1 VTVASGIYVPRR
13 EEEAEIRQQVEKV
26 RADGRSRAVLLHGP
40 GGAGKTML
48 VRHLADRMPL
58 GTSDLV
64 WVDPIDVD
72 DSEYWLLSNL
82 ETAVAEALGREHFT
96 QYFEHLGRI
105 ARFAH
110 EYVSYETVL
119 AQLSR
124 INRTFV
130 DCYRTYVQTSKITV
144 VLTLDTIEA
153 IRSMYLLLTLTQ
165 WMKEL
170 PHTLFIL
177 SGRPPGEH
185 EPGDPLREELDDPH
199 RPLENIEV
207 ALRGFA
213 DDEARRFIKAS
224 GLHESLTDHE
234 RDRLVDLTSRQP
246 LWLALAVEYLQGADP
261 PTEMT
266 ADTAPTAT
274 TRESFRRKLVTLYRS
289 TDFWP
294 EAIKRLAV
302 VRHSVTQQVWS
313 ELMADR
319 GLPPDATDWAHAWD
333 LLLRR
338 PWVRARANKRY
349 VTLHD
354 ALAEELAQRVIPL
367 HDQDGAWRNELWHR
381 AKNIYAR
388 LTAEKDERVV
398 AGLTRVGNALE
409 SSGDGGEGLVA
420 EISSVDAQKR
430 ELDQLLTAQLHYAIL
445 DDFSSGTDRFLEL
458 FQRAADRRDPLFME
472 LICHEMEMFL
482 PRAGSGELPDEVL
495 DLAVEQYRR
504 WLRTEAPERYGA
516 IAVQIA
522 GFLVRNEQPQSA
534 LQLLQSLPDEAAADG
549 ELRYR
554 LAIERGNASMRIP
567 GQVDLARRY
576 FLDALEEA
584 QSLGASEQRALREA
598 EAHKE
603 LGFYYRNLGSWVDAD
618 AAYRTARDVLA
629 RVMGPGSPNKFREEM
644 ASIQTNWA
652 YLKALRGA
660 FREARNLVDSAI
672 AVRRRFSSR
681 NLVGY
686 SLSVS
691 GEVYRYE
698 ANFARAWAA
707 YQDAEAI
714 FQETKSWPWLGMLY
728 QEMAICLH
736 QAEREGLKLV
746 DDQQPALARAL
757 IERSLDICRDFNAR
771 AYPSALNR
779 AGRIFAAAGEVDAG
793 LQHLDEGI
801 AEAGRLGDGWFS
813 SANNIEYVEHA
824 YRAWTD
830 TGEARYR
837 TLVDERRSR
846 VAEVVGAYRFRD
858 IAARWELLQGHLFTT
873 DALRTEDTSDLDNAI
888 AHYSR
893 GFQILSD
900 ESVGSHGSAAI
911 AREFER
917 FRTLFDQLP
926 RQTQRSWY
934 TRLSEDW
941 NAEDSPE
948 QSTSLLARLE
958 ELY

>member
-1 VTVASGIYVPRR
+1 MTIEAGTYVPRR
-13 EEEAEIRQQVEKV
+13 EEEAAVRQQVEKV
-26 RADGRSRAVLLHGP
+26 RADGKSRAVVLHGP

-48 VRHLADRMPL
+48 VRNLADRL
-58 GTSDLV
+58 QSDASGLV
-64 WVDPIDVD
+64 WIEPIDVD

-82 ETAVAEALGREHFT
+82 ETAVAKALGREHFT
-96 QYFEHLGRI
+96 PYFEHLDRI
-105 ARFAH
+105 ARLTP

-130 DCYRTYVQTSKITV
+130 DCYRTYVRTSKTTV

-199 RPLENIEV
+199 RPLEYIEV
-207 ALRGFA
+207 PLRGFA
-213 DDEARRFIKAS
+213 DDEARRFLQAS
-224 GLHESLTDHE
+224 GMHDSLTDVE
-234 RDRLVDLTSRQP
+234 RNQLIDLTSRQP
-246 LWLALAVEYLQGADP
+246 LWLALATEYLQEADP
-261 PTEMT
+261 PSEMT
-266 ADTAPTAT
+266 SGTAPTDA

-302 VRHSVTQQVWS
+302 VRHSVTQRVWS

-319 GLPPDATDWAHAWD
+319 GLPADADDWAHAWE

-354 ALAEELAQRVIPL
+354 ALAEELGKRVIPL

-381 AKNIYAR
+381 AKNIYAQ
-388 LTAEKDERVV
+388 LTEEQDERVV
-398 AGLTRVGNALE
+398 AGLTRVGTALE
-409 SSGDGGEGLVA
+409 SADAGAEGLVA
-420 EISSVDAQKR
+420 EVSSVDAQKR

-445 DDFSSGTDRFLEL
+445 DDFSAGTDRFLEL
-458 FQRAADRRDPLFME
+458 FQRAEDRRDPLFME
-472 LICHEMEMFL
+472 LICHEMEKFL
-482 PRAGSGELPDEVL
+482 PRPGSAELPDEVL
-495 DLAVEQYRR
+495 DLALEQYRR
-504 WLRTEAPERYGA
+504 WLQTEASGRYGA

-534 LQLLQSLPDEAAADG
+534 LQLLQSLPDEVAVNG

-554 LAIERGNASMRIP
+554 LAIERGNASMRIS
-567 GQVDLARRY
+567 GQVDAARQY
-576 FLDALEEA
+576 FLDALA
-584 QSLGASEQRALREA
+584 QARSLGADDERALREA

-603 LGFYYRNLGSWVDAD
+603 LGFYYRNLGSWIDAD
-618 AAYRTARDVLA
+618 AAYRLARDVLA
-629 RVMGPGSPNKFREEM
+629 RIMGPGTPEKFREEM

-672 AVRRRFSSR
+672 AVRKRFSSR
-681 NLVGY
+681 QLVGN

-707 YQDAEAI
+707 YLEAEAI

-736 QAEREGLKLV
+736 QAGRERLV
-746 DDQQPALARAL
+746 LVQNVEDVEDQADLALEL
-757 IERSLDICRDFNAR
+757 IERSLDICRDFNVR

-779 AGRIFAAAGEVDAG
+779 AGRILAAAGQIDAG

-801 AEAGRLGDGWFS
+801 NEAVRLGDGWLS

-830 TGEARYR
+830 TDEGRYR
-837 TLVDERRSR
+837 ALVDERRAR
-846 VAEVVGAYRFRD
+846 VAAVVETYRFRD
-858 IAARWELLQGHLFTT
+858 IAARWELLQGHLITT
-873 DALRTEDTSDLDNAI
+873 DALRSGDNSDLDTAI
-888 AHYSR
+888 THYST

-917 FRTLFDQLP
+917 FRELFDQLP
-926 RQTQRSWY
+926 PADPAK
-934 TRLSEDW
+934 LVHP
-941 NAEDSPE
+941 PE
-948 QSTSLLARLE
+948 
-958 ELY
+958 